1 MKLIARFFSS
11 VLHPLLMPLYGT
23 FILIHYSY
31 LDVYPASVKRVI
43 LYIVGLFTLVIPLV
57 GIVLLK
63 ALKLIEH
70 VSLNRRED
78 RKLPYLITLA
88 SYFACGYLLYKL
100 NLPPWVVGFV
110 AGGLLSLIVASVITI
125 WWKISAHM
133 TGMGGFLGAMVFLFH
148 YMNLMPLWL
157 LLTAILL
164 TGLLGT
170 SRIEL
175 NRHTFGQVLAGTFN
189 GFVCVY
195 LTMLLF

>member
-63 ALKLIEH
+63 ALRLIEH

-110 AGGLLSLIVASVITI
+110 AGGLLSLIVASIITI

>member
-63 ALKLIEH
+63 ALRLIEH